1 MKEKSVKMY
10 LKEYTSKLEFWNN
23 KKMISVHNKIKNQ
36 KLKKI
41 YNKILSLY
49 INVNFILNV
58 WKSSVK
64 VEKNKNNT
72 IVCTIIIKNNI
83 NNNWERY
90 LYKRCIDNIKNV
102 IDTYNIKYMII
113 SKKLNKLEE
122 IKNIYKD
129 KHIIV
134 CNGKYLEKIML
145 IEMLK
150 YISNIQKEKME
161 NQVVHVLVNDN
172 NCVNICLIEYLSK
185 KIKCLNIVTHNIKKF
200 QIVESFLYEKE
211 DIMIVISNNKRK
223 SINKAKIIVNLDFD
237 NDEFSKYQL
246 NRDAIII
253 NISNN
258 NLDIEKSFNG
268 IFINSLKMCKLK
280 NNYIK
285 NSNLF
290 KLEELYESFIIGEQD
305 FYKAI
310 KKIKEDNVE
319 IQELIGKR
327 GKIQQ
332 LEYTKSA

>member
-1 MKEKSVKMY
+1 
-10 LKEYTSKLEFWNN
+10 
-23 KKMISVHNKIKNQ
+23 
-36 KLKKI
+36 
-41 YNKILSLY
+41 
-49 INVNFILNV
+49 
-58 WKSSVK
+58 
-64 VEKNKNNT
+64 
-72 IVCTIIIKNNI
+72 
-83 NNNWERY
+83 
-90 LYKRCIDNIKNV
+90 
-102 IDTYNIKYMII
+102 MII

-200 QIVESFLYEKE
+200 QKVEVFLYEKE

>member
-1 MKEKSVKMY
+1 
-10 LKEYTSKLEFWNN
+10 
-23 KKMISVHNKIKNQ
+23 
-36 KLKKI
+36 
-41 YNKILSLY
+41 
-49 INVNFILNV
+49 
-58 WKSSVK
+58 
-64 VEKNKNNT
+64 
-72 IVCTIIIKNNI
+72 
-83 NNNWERY
+83 
-90 LYKRCIDNIKNV
+90 
-102 IDTYNIKYMII
+102 
-113 SKKLNKLEE
+113 
-122 IKNIYKD
+122 
-129 KHIIV
+129 
-134 CNGKYLEKIML
+134 
-145 IEMLK
+145 MLK

-200 QIVESFLYEKE
+200 QKVEVFLYEKE

>member
-36 KLKKI
+36 KIKKI

-134 CNGKYLEKIML
+134 CN
-145 IEMLK
+145 
-150 YISNIQKEKME
+150 
-161 NQVVHVLVNDN
+161 
-172 NCVNICLIEYLSK
+172 
-185 KIKCLNIVTHNIKKF
+185 
-200 QIVESFLYEKE
+200 
-211 DIMIVISNNKRK
+211 
-223 SINKAKIIVNLDFD
+223 
-237 NDEFSKYQL
+237 
-246 NRDAIII
+246 
-253 NISNN
+253 
-258 NLDIEKSFNG
+258 
-268 IFINSLKMCKLK
+268 
-280 NNYIK
+280 
-285 NSNLF
+285 
-290 KLEELYESFIIGEQD
+290 
-305 FYKAI
+305 
-310 KKIKEDNVE
+310 
-319 IQELIGKR
+319 
-327 GKIQQ
+327 
-332 LEYTKSA
+332 

>member
-36 KLKKI
+36 KIKKI

-200 QIVESFLYEKE
+200 QKVESFLYEK
-211 DIMIVISNNKRK
+211 
-223 SINKAKIIVNLDFD
+223 
-237 NDEFSKYQL
+237 
-246 NRDAIII
+246 
-253 NISNN
+253 
-258 NLDIEKSFNG
+258 
-268 IFINSLKMCKLK
+268 
-280 NNYIK
+280 
-285 NSNLF
+285 
-290 KLEELYESFIIGEQD
+290 
-305 FYKAI
+305 
-310 KKIKEDNVE
+310 
-319 IQELIGKR
+319 
-327 GKIQQ
+327 
-332 LEYTKSA
+332 

>member
-1 MKEKSVKMY
+1 
-10 LKEYTSKLEFWNN
+10 
-23 KKMISVHNKIKNQ
+23 
-36 KLKKI
+36 
-41 YNKILSLY
+41 
-49 INVNFILNV
+49 
-58 WKSSVK
+58 
-64 VEKNKNNT
+64 
-72 IVCTIIIKNNI
+72 
-83 NNNWERY
+83 
-90 LYKRCIDNIKNV
+90 
-102 IDTYNIKYMII
+102 MII

-327 GKIQQ
+327 GEIQQ